1 MPSSWIR
8 RAVVSFPPCFCRRIT
23 LRRPST
29 WWSRILWSPRRVWTQ
44 YPRAVSLNRIASGAP
59 VSAESL
65 RSAALW
71 ALGGASARQSMPG
84 RARSLAC
91 LNLRFGRLIACIA
104 RKLVVFNRASGDTG
118 SYHFRGVTKM
128 GINWSFVCFARDFC
142 PLNNFGEVLPSS
154 VSHGF
159 H

>member
-1 MPSSWIR
+1 MREHLPAQRAR
-8 RAVVSFPPCFCRRIT
+8 REAPRRPPAQQADPLTAHQRL
-23 LRRPST
+23 LRRST
-29 WWSRILWSPRRVWTQ
+29 SVGRFLLTVHGVEPE
-44 YPRAVSLNRIASGAP
+44 RARPLSQI
-59 VSAESL
+59 EST
-65 RSAALW
+65 
-71 ALGGASARQSMPG
+71 LGISKTGASARQSMPG